1 MPGLRIAPEQVSSA
15 EERFPRW
22 LKLGIPEVWVRFL
35 LAIVGLALAFGAA
48 MFSTVSRE
56 SGNLW
61 ATLIFASLALLLAT
75 IVGLTTVPYLARRV
89 AASRV
94 RDAFDY
100 DVTAVG
106 IIYVLAVLL
115 IGIAALNTGNNL
127 LYIIVAAMLAAILI
141 SGIASAAVLRGLEVE
156 LRFPEHVFAGT
167 AFSSTIV
174 LRNRRRWVPAF
185 SIGVVGIN
193 KERATKHWQWTPA
206 KFTFPPG
213 RPAGRQWLQIPDRRL
228 RRVPKVPSPPGI
240 FQGSA
245 YFPYVPPKAELSAEL
260 ELLFDR
266 RGRYQQDKLG
276 LATRFPFAFLRKTRR
291 VALAREIVVYPSVDP
306 PEEFF
311 QVLPLITGEFETF
324 TRGRGSDLY
333 RIREYMPEDSARH
346 VDWKATAKSGSLKVR
361 EFSQEDN
368 RKLRIV
374 FDNPAPGVVPQ
385 PAYENAVRL
394 AASLAWHFAREN
406 TTLSFAAPDY
416 NGANDIH
423 SFLSYLALVEPA
435 ASASLVEATN
445 ISDEYNIIL
454 TSRPRA
460 SIPMVL
466 WERSYFV
473 FMEGH
478 P

>member
-1 MPGLRIAPEQVSSA
+1 MSGLRILSAQVSSA
-15 EERFPRW
+15 HERFPRW
-22 LKLGIPEVWVRFL
+22 LKLQIPEVWVRFL
-35 LAIVGLALAFGAA
+35 LAVAGLALAFGAA

-56 SGNLW
+56 SGHLW

-89 AASRV
+89 AASRI

-100 DVTAVG
+100 DVTPVG
-106 IIYVLAVLL
+106 IMYVLAVLL

-141 SGIASAAVLRGLEVE
+141 SGIASAVVLRGLEGE
-156 LRFPEHVFAGT
+156 LRLPEHVFAGT
-167 AFSSTIV
+167 AFSGAIL
-174 LRNRRRWVPAF
+174 LRNRRRWAPAF
-185 SIGVVGIN
+185 SISVVGIN

-206 KFTFPPG
+206 KFSFPPG
-213 RPAGRQWLQIPDRRL
+213 RQAGKQWLEIPDRRL
-228 RRVPKVPSPPGI
+228 RRVPKTPSPPAI
-240 FQGSA
+240 FQGSV

-291 VALAREIVVYPSVDP
+291 VALAREIVVYPSVEP
-306 PEEFF
+306 PDEFF
-311 QVLPLITGEFETF
+311 QVLPLITGEFESF

-361 EFSQEDN
+361 EFSREDD

-374 FDNPAPGVVPQ
+374 FDNPPPGVVTQ

-394 AASLAWHFAREN
+394 AASLAWHFAREDA
-406 TTLSFAAPDY
+406 TLSFAAPDY
-416 NGANDIH
+416 DGVNDIH
-423 SFLSYLALVEPA
+423 AFLSYLALVEPA
-435 ASASLVEATN
+435 ASASLIEAIN

-460 SIPMVL
+460 GIPMAL
-466 WERSYFV
+466 WESSYFV